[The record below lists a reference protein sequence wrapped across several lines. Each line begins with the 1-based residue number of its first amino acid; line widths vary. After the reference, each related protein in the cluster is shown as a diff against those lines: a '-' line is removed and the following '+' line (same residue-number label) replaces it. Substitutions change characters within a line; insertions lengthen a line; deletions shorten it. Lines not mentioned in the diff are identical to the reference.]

1 MSRKDR
7 QGKSKN
13 QTSYSEMVAG
23 ISFMVILAGVLIYY
37 FYQIITM

>member
-1 MSRKDR
+1 MSKKDR
-7 QGKSKN
+7 QGKSKK

-23 ISFMVILAGVLIYY
+23 VSFLILLGAVLVYY

>member
-7 QGKSKN
+7 QGRSKK

-23 ISFMVILAGVLIYY
+23 VSFMVLLGAVLVYY

>member
-7 QGKSKN
+7 QGRSKK
-13 QTSYSEMVAG
+13 QLSYSENVAG
-23 ISFMVILAGVLIYY
+23 VSFLILLGAVLVYY

>member
-1 MSRKDR
+1 MSKKDR
-7 QGKSKN
+7 QGKSKK

-23 ISFMVILAGVLIYY
+23 VSFLILFGAVLVYY